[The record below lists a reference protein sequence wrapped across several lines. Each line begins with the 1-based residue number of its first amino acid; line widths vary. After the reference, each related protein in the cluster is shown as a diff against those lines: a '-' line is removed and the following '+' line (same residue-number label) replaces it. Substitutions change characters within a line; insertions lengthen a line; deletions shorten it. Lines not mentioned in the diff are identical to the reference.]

1 MGNDNKISYYS
12 SFYCYPYFHQN
23 WNLFVPPPTNNY
35 TLIVYNDSIK
45 INVFNELLI
54 KHQNNKLGGYE
65 PILLALSNSIH
76 YFDKNTI
83 LKSGKVTND
92 KNFVIVEHFV
102 KKYLY
107 KKTKQPLN
115 IILIINDVL
124 IKQNRLY
131 YN

>member
-1 MGNDNKISYYS
+1 M
-12 SFYCYPYFHQN
+12 
-23 WNLFVPPPTNNY
+23 
-35 TLIVYNDSIK
+35 
-45 INVFNELLI
+45 FNELLI
-54 KHQNNKLGGYE
+54 KHQTNRLGGYE

-76 YFDKNTI
+76 YFEKSTI

-92 KNFVIVEHFV
+92 KNFTIVQHFV
-102 KKYLY
+102 KNYLH
-107 KKTKQPLN
+107 KKTKQPLT